1 MRATFQID
9 NPGDVEM
16 VLTVKMKLSDWVA
29 LQKQLPS
36 EYPSWKLTAAISEMT
51 MHAKQVFTPSK
62 AVDT

>member
-1 MRATFQID
+1 
-9 NPGDVEM
+9 M